1 MRGALR
7 HTAPARFSQDV
18 SVASFW
24 QLLTP
29 RHFGG
34 GHVTTVREKEP
45 VSQEPPTRRA
55 SPWRWLV
62 PALLILA
69 WLLAG
74 GSLGPLSGKTN
85 EVQKNDNS
93 AFLPQ
98 SAESTK
104 VQELIPRFTETQS
117 ATGIVVY
124 VRPGGLTDADKTK
137 IQGDQAAIASH
148 FDGQLA
154 GPPLGPVWSKDGKA
168 AEIIVQ
174 FSASDPTRLGDGVQ
188 WIRDRAGTAPGLETH
203 VAGPAG
209 LYADFGN
216 SFKGIDGVLLLVTG
230 IIVLV
235 ILILV
240 YRSPILPFVVLGSA
254 VFALTIANGAV
265 YLLAKH
271 DVITLNGQSQG
282 ILDVLVL
289 GAGTDYALLLVSR
302 YREELRR
309 YASRFDAMKVAWRAA
324 VAPIVAS
331 GGTVIV
337 ALMCLLLSDL
347 KSNKGLGPVGSI
359 GIAAALLAMLTLLPA
374 ILVLLGR
381 VAFWP
386 FRPKYGSRPAE
397 ERGLWSRISRVVG
410 RRYRWVWVLTTLVL
424 LALAAGIVKLNP
436 NGVPLDK
443 SFTTTQDSVVGQRVL
458 GEHFDAGT
466 GTPTVIIANAEKLG
480 DVIAAAGQVSGVATP
495 IAPYT
500 GAPPGVPAPPKVVG
514 GLGRVDVTLSVAPD
528 TPAGHDVIR
537 ALRAKVHAVPGAD
550 AKVGGFSAIN
560 LDVQDTAKR
569 DRNVII
575 PIVLFVVFVILVLL
589 LRAVLAPLVLILTV
603 VLSFVATLGASGLVF
618 REVFGFVGTDSAF
631 PLFAFVFLVALG
643 VDYNIFLMTRVRE
656 ETAKRGHR
664 AGTLTGLAVTGGVIT
679 SAGLVL
685 AATFASLSVLPLV
698 FLAELAFTVAFGVLL
713 DTLVVRTL
721 LVPALTVDIGRISWW
736 PSKLSRGEP

>member
-1 MRGALR
+1 M
-7 HTAPARFSQDV
+7 
-18 SVASFW
+18 
-24 QLLTP
+24 
-29 RHFGG
+29 
-34 GHVTTVREKEP
+34 TTVAEKESTG
-45 VSQEPPTRRA
+45 SQPKAPSR
-55 SPWRWLV
+55 SVWRWLV
-62 PALLILA
+62 PALVIVA
-69 WLLAG
+69 WLVG
-74 GSLGPLSGKTN
+74 GSALGPLSGKTSD
-85 EVQKNDNS
+85 VQKNDNS

-117 ATGIVVY
+117 AAGIVLY
-124 VRPGGLTDADKTK
+124 VRPGGLTDADKAK
-137 IQGDQAAIASH
+137 VVGDKATMGEHLA
-148 FDGQLA
+148 GQLVGA
-154 GPPLGPVWSKDGKA
+154 PIGPVFSKDGKA
-168 AEIIVQ
+168 AQIIVQ
-174 FSASDPTRLGDGVQ
+174 FSASDPSKLGDSVQ
-188 WIRDRAGTAPGLETH
+188 YLRDLAGNSPGLESH

-216 SFKGIDGVLLLVTG
+216 AFKGIDGVLLLVTG
-230 IIVLV
+230 LIVLV

-240 YRSPILPFVVLGSA
+240 YRSPILPFVVLGTA

-265 YLLAKH
+265 YLLAKNN
-271 DVITLNGQSQG
+271 VITLNGQSQG

-309 YASRFDAMKVAWRAA
+309 FPSRFEAIRVAWRAA
-324 VAPIVAS
+324 FAPIVAS
-331 GGTVIV
+331 GTTVIV

-347 KSNKGLGPVGSI
+347 KSNQGLGPVGSI
-359 GIAAALLAMLTLLPA
+359 GIFCALLGMLTLLPA
-374 ILVLLGR
+374 ILALFGR

-397 ERGLWSRISRVVG
+397 EHGLWGRVSRVVG
-410 RRYRWVWVLTTLVL
+410 RRYRWIWVLTTLIL
-424 LALAAGIVKLNP
+424 LAMAAGLVKLNP

-466 GTPTVIIANAEKLG
+466 GTPTVIIANADKLD
-480 DVIAAAGQVSGVATP
+480 DVIAAAGEVAGVAKP
-495 IAPYT
+495 VVPFT
-500 GAPPGVPAPPKVVG
+500 GAPPGVPAPTKVVG
-514 GLGRVDVTLSVAPD
+514 GLARVDVTLTVAPD
-528 TPAGHDVIR
+528 TSAGHDVIK
-537 ALRAKVHAVPGAD
+537 ALRTKLHAVPGAD
-550 AKVGGFSAIN
+550 AKIGGFSAIN

-569 DRNVII
+569 DRNTII
-575 PIVLFVVFVILVLL
+575 PLVLVVVFVILVLL
-589 LRAVLAPLVLILTV
+589 LRAFLAPLVLILTV
-603 VLSFVATLGASGLVF
+603 VLSFVATLGASGFVF

-656 ETAKRGHR
+656 ETGKRGHR

-685 AATFASLSVLPLV
+685 ASTFASLSVLPLV

-713 DTLVVRTL
+713 DTLIVRTL
-721 LVPALTVDIGRISWW
+721 LVPALTVDIGRVYWW
-736 PSKLSRGEP
+736 PSRLSRGEP

>member
-1 MRGALR
+1 M
-7 HTAPARFSQDV
+7 
-18 SVASFW
+18 
-24 QLLTP
+24 
-29 RHFGG
+29 
-34 GHVTTVREKEP
+34 TTVKEKEP
-45 VSQEPPTRRA
+45 TRQEPRTRGG
-55 SPWRWLV
+55 SVWRWLV
-62 PALLILA
+62 PALVIVA
-69 WLLAG
+69 WLVTG
-74 GSLGPLSGKTN
+74 GALGPLSGKTSD
-85 EVQKNDNS
+85 VQTNDNS

-104 VQELIPRFTETQS
+104 VQELIPRFTSTQS
-117 ATGIVVY
+117 STGIVVY
-124 VRPGGLTDADKTK
+124 VRAGGLTDADKTK
-137 IQGDQAAIASH
+137 IQKDKAEIGSHLGAALVGA
-148 FDGQLA
+148 
-154 GPPLGPVWSKDGKA
+154 PLGPVWSTDGKA
-168 AEIIVQ
+168 AEILVQ
-174 FSASDPTRLGDGVQ
+174 FSGTDPKVLGDGVQ
-188 WIRDRAGTAPGLETH
+188 WIRDLAGTSPGLESH

-209 LYADFGN
+209 LFADFGN

-240 YRSPILPFVVLGSA
+240 YRSPILPFVVLGTA

-309 YASRFDAMKVAWRAA
+309 FPSRFDAIRAAWRAA
-324 VAPIVAS
+324 FAPILAS

-359 GIAAALLAMLTLLPA
+359 GIAAALLGMLTLLPA
-374 ILVLLGR
+374 ILALSGR

-386 FRPKYGSRPAE
+386 FRPKYGSHPAE
-397 ERGLWSRISRVVG
+397 EHGLWGRVSRVVG
-410 RRYRWVWVLTTLVL
+410 RRYRWVWVLTTLIL
-424 LALAAGIVKLNP
+424 LAMAAGLVKLNP

-443 SFTTTQDSVVGQRVL
+443 SFTTTQDSVTGQRVL

-466 GTPTVIIANAEKLG
+466 GTPTVIIANADKLG
-480 DVIAAAGQVSGVATP
+480 DVMVAASEVPGVAKP
-495 IAPYT
+495 IVPFT
-500 GAPPGVPAPPKVVG
+500 GAPPGVPAPAKVVD
-514 GLGRVDVTLSVAPD
+514 GLARVDVTLTVAPD
-528 TPAGHDVIR
+528 TAAGHNVIK
-537 ALRAKVHAVPGAD
+537 ALRVKLHAVPGAD
-550 AKVGGFSAIN
+550 AEVGGFSAIN

-569 DRNVII
+569 DRNTII
-575 PIVLFVVFVILVLL
+575 PLVLVVVFVILVLL
-589 LRAVLAPLVLILTV
+589 LRAILAPLVLILTV
-603 VLSFVATLGASGLVF
+603 VLSFIATLGVSGFVF
-618 REVFGFVGTDSAF
+618 REIFGFVGTDSAF

-656 ETAKRGHR
+656 ETGKRGHR
-664 AGTLTGLAVTGGVIT
+664 AGTLAGLAVTGGVIT

-685 AATFASLSVLPLV
+685 ASTFASLSVLPLV

-721 LVPALTVDIGRISWW
+721 LVPALTVDLGRASWW
-736 PSKLSRGEP
+736 PSRLSRGEP